1 MSKSYSIVQKP
12 QWRRQNDGHLTLS
25 ASSQVERVGHANE
38 SAPKRAQDPA
48 VVRQEAIARLPVDLR
63 VNDLAILGAT
73 TLEFGMYY
81 GQTFLW
87 ALEHATGWVVG
98 VVAQIAAETEV
109 DSPIG
114 RNKKLLAN
122 YALSF
127 PEVKDEIDYK
137 TKDRMANER
146 VHQSGDVCFTLVGF
160 GKFRALSWKELSTS
174 SKTKHVLYCEYIRK
188 KEAVERTSRMG
199 KLQSYLRESNSGTRF
214 LHAISRSTP
223 ATSTEMLTSLED
235 IGVQGPPPTR
245 SSRRAAKESAK
256 DTTSGDNVSEEVLL
270 QLTQEAEQAATR
282 QEGSASVAEADLIV
296 PPVIP
301 ESPATKVPLRKEW
314 FKTLPPEDHIW
325 LSKTIF
331 QESGKL
337 KSQLQMW
344 YHPPQIPLVFSQPPA
359 SPNLFFHH
367 RFFLWMPY
375 RMWNARFLCSQ
386 PGCEGQQLNSCGL
399 YRTVRRVIDRV
410 DDYYMGTEYLE
421 CGKCHKKSP
430 AWNQAILRQL
440 DPAQRLMFPAVLSYK
455 LALDSSIVDEM
466 RDRALGNTP
475 TMLQRKLQEA
485 HYKKYVA
492 TVIRYQ
498 VTLGK
503 FAAQFVGRTVSAA
516 KAPPPYRPV
525 PTARWLLD
533 VYVSDVHSRL
543 DELKAKVT
551 STFGTILKM
560 DSTKRVLKKLAGD
573 AAGTAAW
580 STNIGN
586 EHGQV
591 LMSVLPTSEA
601 KELWNMA
608 DGLMKHYESAG
619 MPESLLLYV
628 DWDCCG
634 KFHI

>member
-1 MSKSYSIVQKP
+1 
-12 QWRRQNDGHLTLS
+12 
-25 ASSQVERVGHANE
+25 
-38 SAPKRAQDPA
+38 
-48 VVRQEAIARLPVDLR
+48 
-63 VNDLAILGAT
+63 
-73 TLEFGMYY
+73 
-81 GQTFLW
+81 
-87 ALEHATGWVVG
+87 
-98 VVAQIAAETEV
+98 
-109 DSPIG
+109 
-114 RNKKLLAN
+114 
-122 YALSF
+122 
-127 PEVKDEIDYK
+127 
-137 TKDRMANER
+137 MANER
-146 VHQSGDVCFTLVGF
+146 VHQSGDVGFTLVGL
-160 GKFRALSWKELSTS
+160 GKFRALSWKGLSTS
-174 SKTKHVLYCEYIRK
+174 SKTKHVSYCEYIRK

-199 KLQSYLRESNSGTRF
+199 KLQSYLRES
-214 LHAISRSTP
+214 
-223 ATSTEMLTSLED
+223 
-235 IGVQGPPPTR
+235 
-245 SSRRAAKESAK
+245 
-256 DTTSGDNVSEEVLL
+256 TSGN
-270 QLTQEAEQAATR
+270 
-282 QEGSASVAEADLIV
+282 ASVADPDLIM
-296 PPVIP
+296 PLVIP

-325 LSKTIF
+325 LSKSIF

-386 PGCEGQQLNSCGL
+386 PGCEGQQLNSYGL
-399 YRTVRRVIDRV
+399 YRTVRRIIDRV

-492 TVIRYQ
+492 TVIRSPW
-498 VTLGK
+498 VNLPHSS
-503 FAAQFVGRTVSAA
+503 SAG
-516 KAPPPYRPV
+516 PFQQPRPLHLTG
-525 PTARWLLD
+525 PCRPHTGCWTCTF
-533 VYVSDVHSRL
+533 SDVHSRL
-543 DELKAKVT
+543 HELKAKVT
-551 STFGTILKM
+551 STFGTILKR

-580 STNIGN
+580 STNVGN

-591 LMSVLPTSEA
+591 SCLDFS
-601 KELWNMA
+601 
-608 DGLMKHYESAG
+608 H
-619 MPESLLLYV
+619 
-628 DWDCCG
+628 
-634 KFHI
+634 